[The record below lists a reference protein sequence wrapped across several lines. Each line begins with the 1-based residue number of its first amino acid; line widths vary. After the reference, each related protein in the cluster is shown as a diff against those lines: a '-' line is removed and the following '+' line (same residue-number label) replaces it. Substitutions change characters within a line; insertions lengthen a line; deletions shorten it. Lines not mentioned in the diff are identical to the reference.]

1 MLKTHYWLNNCQ
13 EQYLKASSFSFEVN
27 IMNSNLEKAKATNFK
42 ADGRKKNMA
51 LKGRKPSTINTNISV
66 DDKPN

>member
-42 ADGRKKNMA
+42 ADGRKKYGTEGQ
-51 LKGRKPSTINTNISV
+51 KTIHN
-66 DDKPN
+66 KYQHQRR